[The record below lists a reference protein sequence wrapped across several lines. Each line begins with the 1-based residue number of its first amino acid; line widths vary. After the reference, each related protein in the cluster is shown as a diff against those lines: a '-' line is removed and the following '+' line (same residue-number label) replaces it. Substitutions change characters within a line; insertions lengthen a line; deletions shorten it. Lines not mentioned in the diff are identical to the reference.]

1 MDYQWGNAYRKSRSK
16 SQSMA
21 GSSVVVMGVC
31 ASGKTTIGE
40 HLAKN
45 LGRKFIDGDD
55 LHPRANIQK
64 MASGQPLNDDDRKP
78 WLERI
83 RDAAYSLESK
93 NEHGIIVCSALKKI
107 YRDQIR
113 EGNENVSFL
122 FLDGS
127 KELILE
133 RMRAR
138 QGHFMKENMVNS
150 QFEALERPEDEP
162 RTIFV
167 SIDATIEDVVSN
179 AAELI
184 LVQDE
189 AMA

>member
-1 MDYQWGNAYRKSRSK
+1 
-16 SQSMA
+16 MA

-40 HLAKN
+40 HLAKK

-150 QFEALERPEDEP
+150 QFETLERPEDEP

-167 SIDATIEDVVSN
+167 SIDATIEEVVSN

-184 LVQDE
+184 LIQDE

>member
-1 MDYQWGNAYRKSRSK
+1 
-16 SQSMA
+16 MA

-40 HLAKN
+40 HLAKK

-64 MASGQPLNDDDRKP
+64 MAAGQPLNDDDRKP

-113 EGNENVSFL
+113 EGNENVTFL

>member
-1 MDYQWGNAYRKSRSK
+1 
-16 SQSMA
+16 MA

-40 HLAKN
+40 HLAEK
-45 LGRKFIDGDD
+45 LGRKFIDGDN

-113 EGNENVSFL
+113 DGNENVSFL

>member
-1 MDYQWGNAYRKSRSK
+1 
-16 SQSMA
+16 MA

-40 HLAKN
+40 HLAKK

-113 EGNENVSFL
+113 EGNENVTFL

-150 QFEALERPEDEP
+150 QFEALERPEDES

>member
-1 MDYQWGNAYRKSRSK
+1 
-16 SQSMA
+16 MA

-40 HLAKN
+40 HLAEK
-45 LGRKFIDGDD
+45 LGRKFIDGDN

-113 EGNENVSFL
+113 DGNENVSFL

-150 QFEALERPEDEP
+150 QFETLERPENEP

-167 SIDATIEDVVSN
+167 DIDATIEEVVTN

-184 LVQDE
+184 RAQDE
-189 AMA
+189 VTA

>member
-1 MDYQWGNAYRKSRSK
+1 
-16 SQSMA
+16 MA

-40 HLAKN
+40 HLAKK

-113 EGNENVSFL
+113 EGNENVTFL

-150 QFEALERPEDEP
+150 QFEALERPKDEP

>member
-1 MDYQWGNAYRKSRSK
+1 
-16 SQSMA
+16 MA

-40 HLAKN
+40 HLAKK

-113 EGNENVSFL
+113 EGNENVTFL

-150 QFEALERPEDEP
+150 QFEALERPEGEP

>member
-1 MDYQWGNAYRKSRSK
+1 
-16 SQSMA
+16 MA

-40 HLAKN
+40 HLAKK

-113 EGNENVSFL
+113 EGNENVTFL
-122 FLDGS
+122 FLDGN

>member
-1 MDYQWGNAYRKSRSK
+1 
-16 SQSMA
+16 MA
-21 GSSVVVMGVC
+21 GSSIIVMGVC
-31 ASGKTTIGE
+31 ACGKSTIGE
-40 HLAKN
+40 LLAKQT
-45 LGRKFIDGDD
+45 GRKFIDGDD

-64 MASGQPLNDDDRKP
+64 MASGQPLNDEDRKP

-93 NEHGIIVCSALKKI
+93 NEHGVIVCSALKKQ

-113 EGNENVSFL
+113 EGNQNVTFL

-127 KELILE
+127 KELIME

-150 QFEALERPEDEP
+150 QFETLERPDGEP
-162 RTIFV
+162 QTPIIP
-167 SIDATIEDVVSN
+167 IDCSVQEVVSC
-179 AAELI
+179 AIQALQEQEGL
-184 LVQDE
+184 
-189 AMA
+189 

>member
-1 MDYQWGNAYRKSRSK
+1 
-16 SQSMA
+16 MA

-40 HLAKN
+40 HLAKK

-113 EGNENVSFL
+113 EGNENVTFL